1 MFDRMRDHPSV
12 PTCLT
17 QCKEAVGGQGWP
29 QATAPRREASLR
41 ADCRLAMVGAGRA
54 SGRRVVQNQ
63 LFESALGITGPWY
76 VGGVDFDAA
85 KKVLT
90 ITVDFVA
97 GSRFAIGG
105 VAGVHPVHDTQI
117 KRLRHLNFFQ
127 HECFL
132 EVRTPRVKLPDGKVV
147 LAEPAWFGKLAGFTL
162 LFEALVLAM
171 AQQMTFSAVAR
182 LVDESWH
189 RIHTIC
195 SRYVDLALAE
205 ADLSAVTAVAID
217 ETSCRR
223 GHNYLTIAAD
233 TDERKVVF
241 VTEGKDTKTVAD
253 FAADLAAHKGN
264 AEQIRLVSI
273 DMSPAFI
280 KGVADHLPNARITFD
295 KFHVVAHASTA
306 VDKMRRLEQR
316 TDPNL
321 KGLRWTLLKDRDR
334 LSDESRADLDTLI
347 AQAATKRTA
356 RAWLYREHLRD
367 ILDRKQINVVST
379 MLKQWCTNVLRS
391 RVEPMKEVAR
401 MVRKHFDGIV
411 AWTQTR
417 QTNGY
422 IEALNGLF
430 QAAKRKARGYTR
442 FTTMRTVLFLIAGK
456 LDFTPINPHAA

>member
-1 MFDRMRDHPSV
+1 M
-12 PTCLT
+12 
-17 QCKEAVGGQGWP
+17 
-29 QATAPRREASLR
+29 
-41 ADCRLAMVGAGRA
+41 
-54 SGRRVVQNQ
+54 QNQ
-63 LFESALGITGPWY
+63 LFEAALGIARPWY
-76 VGGVDFDAA
+76 VQGVEFDAA

-97 GSRFAIGG
+97 GTRFPAGG
-105 VAGVHPVHDTQI
+105 ATGVHPVHDTQV

-147 LAEPAWFGKLAGFTL
+147 LVEPGWFGKLAGFTL

-171 AQQMTFSAVAR
+171 AQQMTFSAVAK

-189 RIHTIC
+189 RVHAIC

-205 ADLSAVTAVAID
+205 ADLSEVTAVAID
-217 ETSCRR
+217 ETSSRR
-223 GHNYLTIAAD
+223 GHNDLTIAAD

-241 VTEGKDTKTVAD
+241 VTEGKDAKTVAG
-253 FAADLAAHKGN
+253 FADWLTAHKGSP
-264 AEQIRLVSI
+264 EQVRLVGI

-280 KGVADHLPNARITFD
+280 RGVTEHLPSARITFD
-295 KFHVVAHASTA
+295 KFHVVAHASAA
-306 VDKMRRLEQR
+306 VDQMRRLEQR
-316 TDPNL
+316 TNPSL
-321 KGLRWTLLKDRDR
+321 KGLRWTLLKDRGR
-334 LSDESRADLDTLI
+334 LSDESRADLDALV
-347 AQAATKRTA
+347 AQTATKRTA

-367 ILDRKQINVVST
+367 ILDRKQINVVSA

-391 RVEPMKEVAR
+391 KVEPMKEVAR
-401 MVRKHFDGIV
+401 MIRKHFAGIV

-442 FTTMRTVLFLIAGK
+442 FETMRTVLFLIAGK
-456 LDFTPINPHAA
+456 LDFMRINPHAA